1 MSTPA
6 TTATANPAATPGPA
20 ASTRADARR
29 NRARV
34 LAAAEE
40 IFAAG
45 GLAAPVEAI
54 ARRAGVGAGTLYRHF
69 PTKEALFEAV
79 VGQRIA
85 HFAAVGRQ
93 LVADVDSGVTG
104 AGAAFESF
112 FRQVVAGAAVNHAL
126 CDAIEAGS
134 GHQARL
140 SPAARAEH
148 EAALVEL
155 LARAQRAGAVRAD
168 IDADDVAALM
178 TGCVQAETRRGRP
191 GRMAGLALDALR
203 TAPPPVDPAGPAAT
217 EGVTKPGVTKPAPTH
232 LCAACGT
239 PLRVAATG
247 RPARYCG
254 AACRQR
260 AHRRRPGES
269 GHSA

>member
-1 MSTPA
+1 MSTPV
-6 TTATANPAATPGPA
+6 TTTTPDPP

-54 ARRAGVGAGTLYRHF
+54 ARRAGVGAGTIYRHF

-79 VGQRIA
+79 VDQRIA
-85 HFAAVGRQ
+85 HFVALGRR
-93 LVADVDSGVTG
+93 LATEVDAGTTT
-104 AGAAFESF
+104 AGAAFEAF
-112 FRQVVAGAAVNHAL
+112 FTQVVAGAAVNHAL

-134 GHQARL
+134 GRQAAL
-140 SPAARAEH
+140 SPELRAAH
-148 EAALVEL
+148 QGALTGL
-155 LARAQRAGAVRAD
+155 LSRAQRAGAIRTDVD
-168 IDADDVAALM
+168 GDDVAALM
-178 TGCVQAETRRGRP
+178 TGCVPAEARRGRP
-191 GRMAGLALDALR
+191 GRMAALALDALR
-203 TAPPPVDPAGPAAT
+203 ARPTTTPPAT
-217 EGVTKPGVTKPAPTH
+217 TPPGTLVTKPAVTEPTTDH
-232 LCAACGT
+232 RCAVCGT
-239 PLRVAATG
+239 PLHTATTG

-260 AHRRRPGES
+260 AHRRKSIQAEHS
-269 GHSA
+269 G

>member
-1 MSTPA
+1 MSTPV
-6 TTATANPAATPGPA
+6 TTTTSNR
-20 ASTRADARR
+20 SDARR

-40 IFAAG
+40 IFADG

-85 HFAAVGRQ
+85 HFVALGRQ
-93 LVADVDSGVTG
+93 LAAEVDAGTTT
-104 AGAAFESF
+104 AGAAFEAF
-112 FRQVVAGAAVNHAL
+112 FTQVVAGAAVNHAL

-134 GHQARL
+134 GRQANL
-140 SPAARAEH
+140 SPELRAAH
-148 EAALVEL
+148 QGALAGL
-155 LARAQRAGAVRAD
+155 LSRAQRASAIRTD
-168 IDADDVAALM
+168 IDGDDVAALM
-178 TGCVQAETRRGRP
+178 TGCVHAESRRGRP

-203 TAPPPVDPAGPAAT
+203 ATPVAAPPAAS
-217 EGVTKPGVTKPAPTH
+217 VTKPAVTKPAPDH
-232 LCAACGT
+232 RCVVCGT
-239 PLRVAATG
+239 PLRTATTG

-260 AHRRRPGES
+260 AHRRKSIQPEHS
-269 GHSA
+269 G

>member
-1 MSTPA
+1 MSTPV
-6 TTATANPAATPGPA
+6 TTTTPVDPP

-40 IFAAG
+40 IFADG

-54 ARRAGVGAGTLYRHF
+54 ARRAGVGAGTIYRHF

-85 HFAAVGRQ
+85 AFSALGRR
-93 LVADVDSGVTG
+93 LADQVDAGTTG
-104 AGAAFESF
+104 AGAAFEDY

-126 CDAIEAGS
+126 CDAIETGS
-134 GHQARL
+134 GRRPKLSPRMAEEHQAGL
-140 SPAARAEH
+140 AG
-148 EAALVEL
+148 L
-155 LARAQRAGAVRAD
+155 LTRAQAAGAIRAD
-168 IDADDVAALM
+168 VDADDVAALM
-178 TGCVQAETRRGRP
+178 TGSLHAESRRGQP
-191 GRMAGLALDALR
+191 GRMANLAMDALR
-203 TAPPPVDPAGPAAT
+203 AAPATAPTTASLAAS
-217 EGVTKPGVTKPAPTH
+217 VTKPAVTKPVPDH
-232 LCAACGT
+232 RCVVCGT
-239 PLRVAATG
+239 PLRTATTG

-260 AHRRRPGES
+260 AHRRKSIQAEHS
-269 GHSA
+269 G